1 MVIAS
6 ERREDKMMIPNL
18 PRRPRRLP
26 WFLLGVACT
35 LCFFFMIFLI
45 AAAAFMVPPQVRIER
60 GTVLE
65 MDLGG
70 VLTERPSMNVFEQ
83 MMGVTGDSLWNVR
96 RALERAKDDDRIVA
110 VKLNVGML
118 QNGWATV
125 AEVQSYLDAFR
136 SSGKPVYA
144 YLGSESIQ
152 EKEYAAALGA
162 DKLWIPPGGGMF
174 IDGLRAEATFFRG
187 TLDKLKI
194 VPEVLAFKEYK
205 SAGESFERTDM
216 SEYLRESL
224 TSLLADTQDWF
235 VECVV
240 SRRSLDEQAVLA
252 QINKGLMSAHEAKSA
267 GWVDA
272 VGYTDELEAAIRSAA
287 DIEKYK
293 GIGHAQYLLSQAPRK
308 GTRSKLAVVFGEGLI
323 ISEDVDQLP
332 FQEGVLSG
340 PRIAAAIEAAAKDD
354 AVKAIVFR
362 INSGGGYIIGSD
374 CIWRAIR
381 NVRKPVVASMS
392 DVAGSGGYWIAAGAD
407 KVIAQP
413 HTITGSIGVVSL
425 KLNMRGLFEMA
436 GITVDD
442 VTLADNA
449 GMFSMFESLSEEQR
463 ALLISWMEEVYE
475 QFKNRVATGRSLS
488 PDVVETLAKGRV
500 WNGKQALEHKLIDG
514 LGGIDL
520 AIREA
525 KRLAN
530 IPESEEV
537 ALDMYPK
544 PRSFFEQVFAGGMPV
559 AMAARFGGVRPE
571 LARSLGQLP
580 EPLLRDLSTPQPLA
594 LIPNISVR

>member
-1 MVIAS
+1 
-6 ERREDKMMIPNL
+6 MMPDL
-18 PRRPRRLP
+18 PRRVRRLP
-26 WFLLGVACT
+26 WFLLGAGCT
-35 LCFFFMIFLI
+35 LLFVFLVFVI
-45 AAAAFMVPPQVRIER
+45 GVASLLSLAPQPVRIEPD
-60 GTVLE
+60 TV
-65 MDLGG
+65 MKVDLGG
-70 VLTERPSMNVFEQ
+70 VLTERPSLNVFEQ
-83 MMGVTGDSLWNVR
+83 MMGVAGNSLWDVR

-136 SSGKPVYA
+136 ASGKPVYA

-152 EKEYAAALGA
+152 EKEYAAALSA
-162 DKLWIPPGGGMF
+162 DKLWMPPGGGMF
-174 IDGLRAEATFFRG
+174 VDGLRAEAMFFRG

-205 SAGESFERTDM
+205 SAGESFERTEM
-216 SEYLRESL
+216 SQYLRESL
-224 TSLLADTQDWF
+224 TSLLTDTQDWF
-235 VECVV
+235 VGCVAA
-240 SRRSLDEQAVLA
+240 RRSLDEQTVLA
-252 QINKGLMSAHEAKSA
+252 QINRGLMSADEAKSA

-272 VGYTDELEAAIRSAA
+272 VGYTDELETEIQAQT
-287 DIEKYK
+287 DVEKYRE
-293 GIGHAQYLLSQAPRK
+293 IDQAQYLLALEPRK
-308 GTRSKLAVVFGEGLI
+308 KTKSKVAVVFGEGLI
-323 ISEDVDQLP
+323 VSEDVDQLP

-340 PRIAAAIEAAAKDD
+340 PRIAAAIEAAAEDV

-381 NVRKPVVASMS
+381 NTSKPVVATMS

-413 HTITGSIGVVSL
+413 QTITGSIGVVGL

-442 VTLADNA
+442 ITLADNA
-449 GMFSMFESLSEEQR
+449 SMFSMFESYSEEQR
-463 ALLISWMEEVYE
+463 GLLTSWMEDVYE
-475 QFKNRVATGRSLS
+475 QFKDRVATGRSLS
-488 PDVVETLAKGRV
+488 PDVVENLARGRI
-500 WNGKQALEHKLIDG
+500 WSGKQALEHKLIDG

-537 ALDMYPK
+537 SLDMYPK
-544 PRSFFEQVFAGGMPV
+544 PRTFIEQMFAGGMPV
-559 AMAARFGGVRPE
+559 AMAARFGGVPPQ
-571 LARSLGQLP
+571 LANSLRQLP

>member
-1 MVIAS
+1 
-6 ERREDKMMIPNL
+6 MMPDIR
-18 PRRPRRLP
+18 RRPRRLP
-26 WFLLGVACT
+26 WFLLGAACT
-35 LCFFFMIFLI
+35 ACFFFLVLVIVLALFASFF
-45 AAAAFMVPPQVRIER
+45 AAPQFRVEPE
-60 GTVLE
+60 TVME
-65 MDLGG
+65 VSLGG
-70 VLTERPSMNVFEQ
+70 LLTERPSVNVFEQ
-83 MMGVTGDSLWNVR
+83 IMGVTGNSLWDIR

-110 VKLNVGML
+110 VKLDVGMM
-118 QNGWATV
+118 QSGWATV
-125 AEVQSYLDAFR
+125 GEVQSYVDEFR

-144 YLGSESIQ
+144 YLGSESVE

-162 DKLWIPPGGGMF
+162 DNLWIPPGGGLF
-174 IDGLRAEATFFRG
+174 VDGLRAEATFYRG

-205 SAGESFERTDM
+205 SAGESFERTEM

-224 TSLLADTQDWF
+224 TGLLTDTQDWF
-235 VECVV
+235 VECVAN
-240 SRRSLDEQAVLA
+240 RRSLDEQTVLA
-252 QINKGLMSAHEAKSA
+252 QINRGLMTAGEAKSA

-272 VGYTDELEAAIRSAA
+272 VGYRDEFQAAIETAA
-287 DIEKYK
+287 DIEEYNEVS
-293 GIGHAQYLLSQAPRK
+293 HAQYLLSPEPGQRA
-308 GTRSKLAVVFGEGLI
+308 RSKVAVVFGEGLI

-332 FQEGVLSG
+332 FQQTVLSG
-340 PRIAAAIEAAAKDD
+340 PRIAAAIEAAAEDD

-381 NVRKPVVASMS
+381 NTTKPVVATMS

-407 KVIAQP
+407 KIIAQP
-413 HTITGSIGVVSL
+413 QTITGSIGVVGL

-442 VTLADNA
+442 ITLADNA
-449 GMFSMFESLSEEQR
+449 GMFSMFESFSDEQR
-463 ALLISWMEEVYE
+463 ELLTSWMADVYE
-475 QFKNRVATGRSLS
+475 QFKDRVATGRSLS
-488 PDVVETLAKGRV
+488 PDVVENLAKGRI
-500 WNGKQALEHKLIDG
+500 WSGKQALEHKLVDA

-520 AIREA
+520 AIKEA

-537 ALDMYPK
+537 TLDMYPK
-544 PRSFFEQVFAGGMPV
+544 PRTFIEQMFAGGIPV
-559 AMAARFGGVRPE
+559 AVAARFGGVRPE
-571 LARSLGQLP
+571 LAKSLGQLP

-594 LIPNISVR
+594 LIPTISVR